1 MRLVGISLFL
11 GALLVGVAV
20 PVAAVEAIR
29 YEIYQVRSGDT
40 LENIAARF
48 GVDAAQLRRL
58 NGLSQETP
66 VMPGQSLAV
75 VLPAEP
81 DADQPGQQTTSD
93 GGTGTAQPQEL
104 APRFAVTT
112 GPCQITKE
120 RGGGAVLYEL
130 DRGARIVVKCEQGDY
145 WGVVMQ
151 DGSIGWIAK
160 PALQMTAE
168 GVAPDR
174 LEAMLQ
180 GGRSDIVGYAVRFLG
195 MPYRYGGRLPD
206 NVDCSLF
213 VQTVFAAN
221 GIKLPRTAHAQA
233 EVGQAL
239 SWSELQP
246 GDRLLF
252 ANRSGHINHTAI
264 YMGDW
269 RFIHASSYDGCV
281 TVDSLTN
288 PHYWSSFAGARR
300 P

>member
-1 MRLVGISLFL
+1 
-11 GALLVGVAV
+11 
-20 PVAAVEAIR
+20 
-29 YEIYQVRSGDT
+29 
-40 LENIAARF
+40 
-48 GVDAAQLRRL
+48 
-58 NGLSQETP
+58 
-66 VMPGQSLAV
+66 
-75 VLPAEP
+75 
-81 DADQPGQQTTSD
+81 
-93 GGTGTAQPQEL
+93 
-104 APRFAVTT
+104 
-112 GPCQITKE
+112 
-120 RGGGAVLYEL
+120 
-130 DRGARIVVKCEQGDY
+130 
-145 WGVVMQ
+145 MQ

-233 EVGQAL
+233 EVGQPV